1 MVMRL
6 KPEERARVAQAI
18 AAAEAHTSGEIFC
31 VLAGRVSSYRDIS
44 LAWAAAAALILP
56 LALIPLGFDPTW
68 FPGLSDNWEA
78 THLAALHQ
86 TVGRALGV
94 YAVVQACGFL
104 AAYLLL
110 RIPVLTRLTTP
121 RAVRRDRTRQ
131 AAMHQFLAHGLHV
144 TAHRTGV
151 LIFAALDDRQVEII
165 ADEGIH
171 SRVDPGVW
179 GDAVEAL
186 TAGLRDS
193 RPAEG
198 FEQAIALTGEVLA
211 EHFPPR
217 ERNPNEVPDRLVEI

>member
-6 KPEERARVAQAI
+6 KSEEHARVAQAI
-18 AAAEAHTSGEIFC
+18 VAAEAHTSGEIFC

-44 LAWAAAAALILP
+44 LAWAAASALILP
-56 LALIPLGFDPTW
+56 LVLIPLGFDPDW

-86 TVGRALGV
+86 TVSRALGV
-94 YAVVQACGFL
+94 YAVVQACVFL

-179 GDAVEAL
+179 ADAVEAL
-186 TAGLRDS
+186 TGALRDN

-198 FEQAIALTGEVLA
+198 FERAIELTGAVLA

-217 ERNPNEVPDRLVEI
+217 ERNPNEVLDRLVEI